1 MTAGPRRFGS
11 TWKAM
16 TRMQTRVWRDWRR
29 RANISVMNSSSDC
42 GCDERQSCISG
53 WTARNRKRRE
63 SKNCWRGRRKEARP
77 ARNPVEKRHNDVLE
91 DVLRRIGE
99 HERFVLTSHARPD
112 GDAVGSA
119 LACCQILRSMGKHAD
134 VVLHDGV
141 PRIYQPLPF
150 ADTVVRAERVNGN
163 YEAAIILEC
172 DSIQRTR
179 LQGLENSFLISID
192 HHVSG
197 RPFANVNWIDPKAAA
212 TAEMVYRL
220 AREAGVKIS
229 PEIATC
235 LYTAVL
241 TDTGSFMFEGTN
253 EHTFELARELVLAGA
268 DPAHCARN
276 IYFGHSTAKM
286 RLLGAALSNLHREG
300 PLAWISVS
308 QEQMQRCHAK
318 EEDCEGLVNYALSM
332 QGVEVALFFREL
344 PDGRFRVSL
353 RSKGKVD
360 VATVAERFGG
370 GGHQCASGCAL
381 DGPLS
386 AATERV
392 LAELRLGS
400 SLQ

>member
-1 MTAGPRRFGS
+1 MMEDGRHRPS
-11 TWKAM
+11 N
-16 TRMQTRVWRDWRR
+16 
-29 RANISVMNSSSDC
+29 RARTPGIHHRIEECRADML
-42 GCDERQSCISG
+42 R
-53 WTARNRKRRE
+53 
-63 SKNCWRGRRKEARP
+63 
-77 ARNPVEKRHNDVLE
+77 DVLKHIE
-91 DVLRRIGE
+91 QRD
-99 HERFVLTSHARPD
+99 RFLLTSHARPD

-119 LACCQILRSMGKHAD
+119 LACCQILRSMGKQAD

-163 YEAAIILEC
+163 YDAAIILEC

-179 LQGLENSFLISID
+179 LEGLENRFLISID

-197 RPFANVNWIDPKAAA
+197 RPFAHVNWIDPKAVA

-253 EHTFELARELVLAGA
+253 EHTFALARELVLAGA

-276 IYFGHSTAKM
+276 VYFGHSTAKM

-300 PLAWISVS
+300 PLAWIWVTRD
-308 QEQMQRCHAK
+308 QMDRFAAK
-318 EEDCEGLVNYALSM
+318 EEDCEGLVNYVLSI
-332 QGVEVALFFREL
+332 QDVEVAVFFREL
-344 PDGRFRVSL
+344 PDGRYRVSL
-353 RSKGKVD
+353 RSKGQLD
-360 VATVAERFGG
+360 VAAVAGQFGG
-370 GGHQCASGCAL
+370 GGHACASGCSL

-386 AATERV
+386 IAVTRIMAQ
-392 LAELRLGS
+392 LRTNPS
-400 SLQ
+400 VQ